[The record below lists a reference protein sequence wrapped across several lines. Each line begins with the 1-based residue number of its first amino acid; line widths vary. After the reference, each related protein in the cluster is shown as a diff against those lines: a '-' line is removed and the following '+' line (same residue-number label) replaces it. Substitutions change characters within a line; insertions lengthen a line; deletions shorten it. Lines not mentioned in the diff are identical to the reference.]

1 MKITI
6 NEKKVIQIEE
16 VFNSV
21 VLKTNDGEQMY
32 ICMRD
37 SGFEFKYQGKWYF
50 AKEGYVEPF
59 NLSVRGNP
67 LVDQTHQEEDEDVNV
82 RKIVRCED
90 PMVCLRGCSVHEQT
104 CKHPIYENQ
113 IKTKRR

>member
-1 MKITI
+1 MKITV
-6 NEKKVIQIEE
+6 NEENIMQLEE

-21 VLKTNDGEQMY
+21 VLKTSDGEEMA

-67 LVDQTHQEEDEDVNV
+67 LVDQTHQEEGT
-82 RKIVRCED
+82 
-90 PMVCLRGCSVHEQT
+90 VCASVP
-104 CKHPIYENQ
+104 KG
-113 IKTKRR
+113 

>member
-1 MKITI
+1 MKITV
-6 NEKKVIQIEE
+6 NEENTMQLEE

-21 VLKTNDGEQMY
+21 VLKTSEGEEMA

-67 LVDQTHQEEDEDVNV
+67 LVDQTHQEEGTA
-82 RKIVRCED
+82 CA
-90 PMVCLRGCSVHEQT
+90 SVP
-104 CKHPIYENQ
+104 KD
-113 IKTKRR
+113 

>member
-1 MKITI
+1 MKITV

-37 SGFEFKYQGKWYF
+37 SGFEFIYEGKWYF
-50 AKEGYVEPF
+50 AKEGVVKPF
-59 NLSVRGNP
+59 INVI
-67 LVDQTHQEEDEDVNV
+67 VTEDEFN
-82 RKIVRCED
+82 
-90 PMVCLRGCSVHEQT
+90 EQT
-104 CKHPIYENQ
+104 KPKEDECK
-113 IKTKRR
+113 